1 MRKEGLGES
10 GESFYR
16 EKLEKMRKRIT
27 LTLFIEISVSRWI
40 ERCRELLRFKMARRS
55 YRGAIERCPQ
65 QCDLDGLRSYRESI
79 EHTGTSSMDRE
90 SIEKL
95 SSPILRNLDGSKL
108 R

>member
-1 MRKEGLGES
+1 MREI
-10 GESFYR
+10 R
-16 EKLEKMRKRIT
+16 ENEKRIA

-65 QCDLDGLRSYRESI
+65 QCDLDGSRSYRESI

-95 SSPILRNLDGSKL
+95 SSQILKNLDGSKL
-108 R
+108 

>member
-1 MRKEGLGES
+1 MFRSER
-10 GESFYR
+10 R
-16 EKLEKMRKRIT
+16 EFQSREIRENEKRIV

-40 ERCRELLRFKMARRS
+40 ERCRELSRFKMARRS
-55 YRGAIERCPQ
+55 YQAAIERCPQ

-90 SIEKL
+90 SIDKL
-95 SSPILRNLDGSKL
+95 SSLILRNLDGSKL